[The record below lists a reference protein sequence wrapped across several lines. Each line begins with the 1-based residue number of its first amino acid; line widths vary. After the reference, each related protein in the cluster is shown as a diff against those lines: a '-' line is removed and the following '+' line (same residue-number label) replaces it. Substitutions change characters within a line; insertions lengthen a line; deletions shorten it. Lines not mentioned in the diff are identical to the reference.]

1 MLEFLCFF
9 PRVGSGDP
17 RNQMRPSVERRDRL
31 IRALI
36 SPLSQ
41 SQAISLV
48 STSSYVMLSFNPH
61 FNLRNR
67 NHYRP
72 FTGKETEA
80 QRG

>member
-9 PRVGSGDP
+9 PRMRSEDP
-17 RNQMRPSVERRDRL
+17 GNQMKPTVERRDRL
-31 IRALI
+31 IRAPI
-36 SPLSQ
+36 SPVPQ

-48 STSSYVMLSFNPH
+48 STSSYVMVSFNPH

-67 NHYRP
+67 NHYCR

-80 QRG
+80 